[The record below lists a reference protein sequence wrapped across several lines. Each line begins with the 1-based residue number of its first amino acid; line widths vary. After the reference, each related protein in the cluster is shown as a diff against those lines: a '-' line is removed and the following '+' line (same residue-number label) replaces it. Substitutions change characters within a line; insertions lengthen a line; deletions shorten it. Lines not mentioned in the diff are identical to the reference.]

1 MARSEPTRER
11 SNRVTPEI
19 AVNLYSAREA
29 LAYDLEGTLAAIS
42 RIGYRNVELA
52 GYPGCSPEELNR
64 LLRSH
69 NLQAISAHVPIN
81 RFENELEVVIGE
93 ARLLGLD
100 ALVVPW
106 LSPEQRTVEYV
117 KDLFAKLNAW
127 GEKVRENRLRL
138 AYHNHDFEYSIMLRD
153 RSMMEILIADTH
165 ADFVDLEPDLYWI
178 AAAGFDPVHQLQ
190 AMHPRVRMIHVKDRA
205 ADGSIV
211 NVGSGVL
218 DWDGIFRAAE
228 HEMANYLVVEHDHPT
243 DLVADLTAS
252 YRFLSGRLATR

>member
-1 MARSEPTRER
+1 M
-11 SNRVTPEI
+11 TPEI

-29 LAYDLEGTLAAIS
+29 MAQDLEGTLAAIS
-42 RIGYRNVELA
+42 AIGYRNVELA
-52 GYPGCSPEELNR
+52 GYHECNPEQFKRFLD
-64 LLRSH
+64 SH
-69 NLQAISAHVPIN
+69 NLRAVSAHVPIN

-106 LSPEQRTVEYV
+106 LSPEQRTVDFVE
-117 KDLFAKLNAW
+117 DLFAKLNAW
-127 GEKVRENRLRL
+127 GEKVAENRMRL

-153 RSMMEILIADTH
+153 RSMMEILLADTH

-178 AAAGFDPVHQLQ
+178 AEAGRDPVRELLE
-190 AMHPRVRMIHVKDRA
+190 MHPRVRMIHVKDRA
-205 ADGSIV
+205 ADGSIA

-218 DWDGIFRAAE
+218 DWDRIFRAAE
-228 HEMANYLVVEHDHPT
+228 HDMANYLIVEHDFPI

-252 YRFLSGRLATR
+252 FRFLSGRLATR

>member
-1 MARSEPTRER
+1 M
-11 SNRVTPEI
+11 TPEI

-29 LAYDLEGTLAAIS
+29 MAQDLEGTLAAIS

-52 GYPGCSPEELNR
+52 GYHGCDPERFKRILDANN
-64 LLRSH
+64 LR
-69 NLQAISAHVPIN
+69 AVSAHVPID

-106 LSPEQRTVEYV
+106 LSPEQRTVDFI

-127 GEKVRENRLRL
+127 GEKVVENRMRL

-153 RSMMEILIADTH
+153 RSMMEILLADTH

-178 AAAGFDPVHQLQ
+178 AEAGFDPVHQLLE
-190 AMHPRVRMIHVKDRA
+190 MHPRVRMIHAKDRA
-205 ADGSIV
+205 ADGSIA

-228 HEMANYLVVEHDHPT
+228 RVMANYLIVEHDFPT

-252 YRFLSGRLATR
+252 YQFLSGRLATT